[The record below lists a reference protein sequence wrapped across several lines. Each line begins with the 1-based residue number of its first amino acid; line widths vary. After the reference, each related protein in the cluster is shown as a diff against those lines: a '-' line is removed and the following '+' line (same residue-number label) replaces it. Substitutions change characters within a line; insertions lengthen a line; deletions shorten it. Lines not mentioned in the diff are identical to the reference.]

1 MSEITIPDSP
11 RDLGIPKDTWRDGQ
25 REAVREV
32 LNAFLNGAKYVMLS
46 APTGAGKS
54 VIAAAV
60 QKMLAKS
67 GGSGE
72 GRSVALT
79 HTIQLQQQYIETLPD
94 AAVITGRGNYDC
106 ELPDDHIARLGFPR
120 LSAEDAPCSSGD
132 GCDSHLNRRGGCG
145 YYAQF
150 WDAADAPMVT
160 MNYAYASRI
169 MKQEWFST
177 GERDPITDKK
187 IVMRNPFRRSLL
199 VADECHLAEKAIVES
214 AGIKLNVKLLRDLG
228 IDLPHPATRQRVL
241 EGRSYKEY
249 ETTGVW
255 AAWAAKVIATVEE
268 GIEHEEGR
276 TEYLIAKKD
285 ERSMEELAI
294 VRYKMKRLNALLEGL
309 RTLAGIDALRY
320 DEWSIKRETMSNGM
334 VTNVIAQ
341 PLWGWSVAQES
352 LWQWFDKVLLMSATP
367 GDPAIERIKLGIPES
382 QFVFIERASVF
393 PVKNRP
399 VYFWPV
405 AKLSYSSTDADW
417 SQIARAIA
425 QIAGSGQ
432 WAERKGLIHSGSKAN
447 AAKLVTMLNALTGSK
462 RFFTHGSAKGEAQ
475 VALDVYKRS
484 PEPLVLVTASFT
496 TGLDLPYL
504 IGWQVIAKVPYGS
517 LADEMTA
524 RRRAFKDSNGVDF
537 GQRVYQ
543 SEAMNTVVQAAG
555 RIVRAQDDT
564 GPTFIVDANYA
575 MLHRMAWKP
584 AFYAEAYQQLSMA
597 D

>member
-1 MSEITIPDSP
+1 VSEIVIPDSP
-11 RDLGIPKDTWRDGQ
+11 RDLGIPKDSWRDGQ
-25 REAVREV
+25 RETVREV
-32 LNAFLNGAKYVMLS
+32 LDAFLSGKKYVMLS

-60 QKMLAKS
+60 QKLLARA

-106 ELPDDHIARLGFPR
+106 DLPIDHIARLGFPR
-120 LSAEDAPCSSGD
+120 LSAEDAPCSTGD

-145 YYAQF
+145 YYSQF
-150 WDAADAPMVT
+150 WDAADSPMVT
-160 MNYAYASRI
+160 MNYAYAARI
-169 MKQEWFST
+169 MQQEWFST
-177 GERDPITDKK
+177 GERDPQSGNK

-199 VADECHLAEKAIVES
+199 VADECHLAERAIVEA
-214 AGIKLNVKLLRDLG
+214 AGIKLNVKLLRELG

-241 EGRSYKEY
+241 EGRTYKEY

-255 AAWAAKVIATVEE
+255 SAWARKVDDVVTE
-268 GIEHEEGR
+268 GIEHQEGR
-276 TEYLIAKKD
+276 AEYLVAKKD
-285 ERSMEELAI
+285 ERSMEELAL
-294 VRYKMKRLNALLEGL
+294 VRVKTKRLRALSDALKVM
-309 RTLAGIDALRY
+309 ANIDALRY
-320 DEWSIKRETMSNGM
+320 DEWSIKRETFNGYP
-334 VTNVIAQ
+334 TNVVAQ
-341 PLWGWSVAQES
+341 PLWGWTVAQES

-367 GDPAIERIKLGIPES
+367 GDPAIERIKLGIPEDK
-382 QFVFIERASVF
+382 FVFIEVPSVF

-405 AKLSYSSTDADW
+405 AKLSYTSTDADW

-432 WAERKGLIHSGSKAN
+432 WAERKGLVHSGSKAN
-447 AAKLVTMLNALTGSK
+447 ATKLVAMLNALTGSQ

-475 VALDVYKRS
+475 AALELYKRS
-484 PEPLVLVTASFT
+484 PDPLVMVTASFT

-524 RRRAFKDSNGVDF
+524 RRRAFKDANGVDF